1 MEKLILKALTIVI
14 SFLLL
19 WLVLA
24 QFDWMRILKV
34 EQVTDNTEEK
44 LGKMVWDFLR
54 KSETEVT
61 DQTVIKPID
70 SLVNSICT
78 KNGIN
83 RDRLKV
89 HVLEN
94 SQINAFALPSGY
106 IVIFSGLITAA
117 DRQEELSGV
126 ISHEIA
132 HIELNHVMKKLIK
145 EIGLSALISMTTGG
159 GGGGTST
166 QQVAKIL
173 SSTAFDRNMEKAAD
187 LKAVEYM
194 LNADID
200 PEPFANFLYK
210 LSHSDPDFMKHLEW
224 ISTHPESKKRAS
236 YIIEQIQGKEGEYE
250 QVISDDTWE
259 SMKKVLQGM

>member
-1 MEKLILKALTIVI
+1 MEKLVLKALSIVI

-44 LGKMVWDFLR
+44 LGKMVWDFLK

-61 DQTVIKPID
+61 DQAVLKPID
-70 SLVNSICT
+70 SIVKRICVA
-78 KNGIN
+78 NNID

-89 HVLEN
+89 HVLQN
-94 SQINAFALPSGY
+94 NQINAFALPNGY
-106 IVIFSGLITAA
+106 IVIFSGLITEA

-159 GGGGTST
+159 GGGTST
-166 QQVAKIL
+166 QQVAKLL
-173 SSTAFDRNMEKAAD
+173 SSTAFDRRMEKAAD

-194 LNADID
+194 INASID

-210 LSHSDPDFMKHLEW
+210 LSHSDPDYMKHLEW
-224 ISTHPESKKRAS
+224 VSTHPESKKRAS
-236 YIIEQIQGKEGEYE
+236 YIIEQIQDQDMKYE
-250 QVISDDTWE
+250 PVIAEDTWE
-259 SMKKVLQGM
+259 SMKNVLQGM

>member
-1 MEKLILKALTIVI
+1 MEKLVLKALSIVI

-24 QFDWMRILKV
+24 QFDWMKILKV
-34 EQVTDNTEEK
+34 DEVTDSTEEK
-44 LGKMVWDFLR
+44 LGKMVWDFLK

-61 DQTVIKPID
+61 DQAVIKPID
-70 SLVNSICT
+70 SIVNRICT
-78 KNGIN
+78 ANNID

-89 HVLEN
+89 HVLQN
-94 SQINAFALPSGY
+94 SQINAFALPNGY
-106 IVIFSGLITAA
+106 IVIFSGLITEA

-145 EIGLSALISMTTGG
+145 EIGLSAIISMTT

-173 SSTAFDRNMEKAAD
+173 SSTAFDRKMEKDAD

-194 LNADID
+194 INADID

-210 LSHSDPDFMKHLEW
+210 LSHSDPDFIKHLEW

-236 YIIEQIQGKEGEYE
+236 YILEQIQDQENDY
-250 QVISDDTWE
+250 QPVIVEDTWE
-259 SMKKVLQGM
+259 KMKEILKSNN